1 MTKTL
6 NISSLIPAIILTAFL
21 MLSVFIALPA
31 SAAEIQEKCTLTRA
45 ITMENAEGIEVTIA
59 KGSIVTSGN
68 NDISTGSGA
77 YKNWGTICL
86 LNTVNAVTDWAFF
99 ILISVAFV
107 FILIA
112 GFLWMTGRGEPDK
125 MKQAANMIGAAL
137 VGIVIAILARVL
149 PAVITGILT

>member
-6 NISSLIPAIILTAFL
+6 NISSLIPAIILTAFM

-45 ITMENAEGIEVTIA
+45 ITMENADGTQVTIA

>member
-68 NDISTGSGA
+68 NDIGTGTGA